1 MNFIKKIVFFIRVT
15 GKNIVPIERRSID
28 FYHLTIV
35 LKGKLTYIVDGQE
48 IVVEENDA
56 LLLVPGTDRERLPY
70 PDHADFIIFNFFPPK
85 ENPLSSN
92 LFFKNS
98 VNQPIKTLL
107 NTYPYKFYQENE
119 INHYKGHEYRHYE
132 IPEKTKVNAILH
144 NIFNCIFIDLFDSLK
159 YSTKNTH
166 VINTLKY
173 INDNITS
180 PLSLDSVCKE
190 VHLSKE
196 YTARVFKREIGI
208 TVTQYI
214 NQQKLDIA
222 KNMLVSD
229 EFDLQSIAE
238 KVGYQNYNYF
248 SRIFKKHFGI
258 TPINM
263 KMELKKASAKSSLQ
277 K

>member
-1 MNFIKKIVFFIRVT
+1 MNFIKNIFFFIRVT
-15 GKNIVPIERRSID
+15 GKNIVPIERRIID

-48 IVVEENDA
+48 ITVEENDA
-56 LLLVPGTDRERLPY
+56 LLLVPSTDRERLYY
-70 PDHADFIIFNFFPPK
+70 PDFADFIIFNFHPPK

-92 LFFKNS
+92 VFFKNS

-107 NTYPYKFYQENE
+107 NTYPYKFYQKNE
-119 INHYKGHEYRHYE
+119 ITHYQGHEYRHYE
-132 IPEKTKVNAILH
+132 ISEKTKVNAILH

-173 INDNITS
+173 KNDNITA

-196 YTARVFKREIGI
+196 YTARVFKREMGI

-222 KNMLVSD
+222 KNLLISN

-258 TPINM
+258 TPIGM
-263 KMELKKASAKSSLQ
+263 KIELKKAQ
-277 K
+277 KISP